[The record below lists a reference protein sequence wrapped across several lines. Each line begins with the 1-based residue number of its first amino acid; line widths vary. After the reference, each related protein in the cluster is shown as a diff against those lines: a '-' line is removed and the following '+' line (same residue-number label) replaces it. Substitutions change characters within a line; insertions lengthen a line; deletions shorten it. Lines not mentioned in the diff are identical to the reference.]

1 MHSPTLRAKG
11 KYSLCIREHA
21 QKEPITLFAQIMSK
35 HVRIRMYLLLK
46 QLFWGVCIK
55 MKKIGVV
62 GEPLWLGGKVME

>member
-1 MHSPTLRAKG
+1 
-11 KYSLCIREHA
+11 
-21 QKEPITLFAQIMSK
+21 
-35 HVRIRMYLLLK
+35 MYLLLK